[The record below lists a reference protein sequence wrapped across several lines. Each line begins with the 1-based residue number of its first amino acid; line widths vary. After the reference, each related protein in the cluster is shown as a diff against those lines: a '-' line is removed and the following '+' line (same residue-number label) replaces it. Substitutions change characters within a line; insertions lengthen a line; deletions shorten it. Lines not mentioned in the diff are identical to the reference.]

1 MISHCR
7 VFQSVSVFSRQYIL
21 KSEGEIGSGSP
32 EKEQKRH
39 MMLSCAL
46 LYFPQSATKYL
57 WGHLPMM
64 LRQSSGVCV
73 ETKTAKNQWI
83 YAYISDILFTALILH
98 DNWMNVWDCVFF
110 AYLFLEW
117 MKKGKNV
124 LGWMNFRPIH
134 SKKRWHDVSPLTKN
148 NNIQLCVDKSVAY
161 KIGLSVFVVKWLIGW
176 ARSHDLSIVGFTEC
190 NFSICSQMCKTVD

>member
-32 EKEQKRH
+32 EREQTRH

-98 DNWMNVWDCVFF
+98 DNWMNGIVFSLHI
-110 AYLFLEW
+110 YFLSEW
-117 MKKGKNV
+117 NREKNV
-124 LGWMNFRPIH
+124 LGWINFRPIH
-134 SKKRWHDVSPLTKN
+134 SKKRWHDVSPITKN
-148 NNIQLCVDKSVAY
+148 NNILLCVDKSVAY
-161 KIGLSVFVVKWLIGW
+161 KIGLSMFVVKWLIGW

-190 NFSICSQMCKTVD
+190 NFSICTQICKTVD

>member
-1 MISHCR
+1 MNALTLLSSNYQRTLESVNCPGSSFLYDSPNVGTVGIQFADGVRLWGGIMISHCR

-32 EKEQKRH
+32 EKEQTRH

-83 YAYISDILFTALILH
+83 YAYISDILSLR
-98 DNWMNVWDCVFF
+98 
-110 AYLFLEW
+110 LFCMIIEW
-117 MKKGKNV
+117 MYGIVFSLHIYFLSEWKREKMSLVGWILDQFIQKKDD
-124 LGWMNFRPIH
+124 M
-134 SKKRWHDVSPLTKN
+134 T
-148 NNIQLCVDKSVAY
+148 SVP
-161 KIGLSVFVVKWLIGW
+161 
-176 ARSHDLSIVGFTEC
+176 
-190 NFSICSQMCKTVD
+190 